1 MEKKRTGYSLAAA
14 LLAAVVGGIV
24 WAAIVVI
31 SNYELGLI
39 AWGIGLLAG
48 LAVTKAAKEQISQT
62 DQIIAV
68 AASLL
73 GIVLG
78 KYFYISYLINDGI
91 NGMFDRYSFM
101 AFQDVI
107 MQTVGLMDLLFV
119 ALAVV
124 TAWRIPGQAIKS
136 LREGTADTP
145 AEPPATGPSF

>member
-1 MEKKRTGYSLAAA
+1 MLAA
-14 LLAAVVGGIV
+14 LAGGII

-31 SNYELGLI
+31 SDYELGLI
-39 AWGIGLLAG
+39 AWGIGVLTG
-48 LAVTKAAKEQISQT
+48 FAVTKAAREQISQV
-62 DQIIAV
+62 DQIFAV
-68 AASLL
+68 VASLL
-73 GIVLG
+73 GVVLG

-107 MQTVGLMDLLFV
+107 MQTLGVTDLVFV

-136 LREGTADTP
+136 LQEGTVEPP